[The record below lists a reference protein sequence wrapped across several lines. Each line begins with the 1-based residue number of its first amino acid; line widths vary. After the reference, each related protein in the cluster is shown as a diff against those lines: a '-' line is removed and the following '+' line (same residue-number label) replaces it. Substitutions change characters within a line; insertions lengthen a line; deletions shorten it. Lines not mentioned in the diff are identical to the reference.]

1 MSLLL
6 DALKK
11 AADENKKDAPSGEI
25 NKNEEISTDQIEN
38 EDLDLELELTE
49 QEEVPEFPQVNQEI
63 IRPDEETSGIN
74 EDRDENY
81 QQTDSETSP
90 ESEPGSEIEL
100 VDDNLKVTQDVV
112 IKEEYKDDVESSS
125 LSSEFKQAKHDAPDI
140 EQVSVEK
147 LEQSKADSEA
157 RSRSQRENVVETE
170 RKHNQHKEAL
180 SALINKNNTFSNRR
194 RRVVSL
200 AVISFILFLLMAAS
214 FYAYMMLEK
223 VDNRRINPGLTDN
236 EFVNNSESL
245 EVKVE
250 EPSQNNSNI
259 EKPVARVSKNE
270 LALVGKQA
278 AVTNVHAKKQVTKKP
293 IQIRKKTLE
302 DPIGVL
308 LARAYA
314 AFNKSDYQTAE
325 SVYNKVI
332 SRDKNNHDALLGLA
346 AIAVKQNRNDVAKR
360 IYSKLLVLDPKDS
373 FAKAGLSALINQNN
387 SYLNESQL
395 KIMLREQPDAGHLYF
410 ALGNI
415 LLNQNRYAEAQT
427 AFFSA
432 WSTNKSNTDYAFN
445 LAVSLDHLGKTENAL
460 EFYELTIKLFKKT
473 GGNVSV
479 DKINQRMQLIKGNNN
494 G

>member
-11 AADENKKDAPSGEI
+11 AADENKKDLTSGEI
-25 NKNEEISTDQIEN
+25 DKNEEISTDQIEN

-63 IRPDEETSGIN
+63 IRPQEETSGIN

-90 ESEPGSEIEL
+90 ESEPGSEVEL

-112 IKEEYKDDVESSS
+112 IKEEYKDDVESNS
-125 LSSEFKQAKHDAPDI
+125 LSSEFKQAKHDGPDI

-147 LEQSKADSEA
+147 LEQSKADNEA
-157 RSRSQRENVVETE
+157 RSRSQRENVAETE
-170 RKHNQHKEAL
+170 RTHNQHKEAL
-180 SALINKNNTFSNRR
+180 SALIDKNNTFSNRK

-200 AVISFILFLLMAAS
+200 TVISFIFFLLMAAS
-214 FYAYMMLEK
+214 FYAYIMLEK
-223 VDNRRINPGLTDN
+223 VGNGRINPGLTDN
-236 EFVNNSESL
+236 EFAKNSDSL
-245 EVKVE
+245 EVKAE
-250 EPSQNNSNI
+250 EPSQTYSNI
-259 EKPVARVSKNE
+259 EKPVTRVSKNDP
-270 LALVGKQA
+270 ALVRKQA
-278 AVTNVHAKKQVTKKP
+278 AVTNVHANKQVTKKP

-308 LARAYA
+308 LARGYA

-346 AIAVKQNRNDVAKR
+346 AIALKQNRNDVAKQ

-373 FAKAGLSALINQNN
+373 FAKAGLSALINQKN